1 MDQTGGFAASSWLV
15 RQVARFELFAP
26 SVRKV
31 KMRTNYNG
39 KAALQLSCRRF
50 FINDLFNL

>member
-15 RQVARFELFAP
+15 RQVARFALLAP

-31 KMRTNYNG
+31 KMRTNYDG
-39 KAALQLSCRRF
+39 KAALQLGCRRF

>member
-1 MDQTGGFAASSWLV
+1 MDQTGRFAASSWLV
-15 RQVARFELFAP
+15 RQVARFALLAP

-31 KMRTNYNG
+31 KMRTNYDG
-39 KAALQLSCRRF
+39 KAALQLGCRRF